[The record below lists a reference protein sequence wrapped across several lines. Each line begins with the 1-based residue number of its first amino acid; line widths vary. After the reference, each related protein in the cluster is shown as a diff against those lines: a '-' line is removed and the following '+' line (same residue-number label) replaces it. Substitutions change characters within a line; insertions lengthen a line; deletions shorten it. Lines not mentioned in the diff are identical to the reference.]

1 MSTGWTPNDYSNLAT
16 VGAAAL
22 CSLMMVLFKS
32 KCSKISLCFGLW
44 SCDRKVTGGGPAEVP
59 AEAAEVPA
67 DAP

>member
-32 KCSKISLCFGLW
+32 KCSKISLCCGLW
-44 SCDRKVTGGGPAEVP
+44 SCDRKATAEAAEA

>member
-44 SCDRKVTGGGPAEVP
+44 SCDRKVTAEVP